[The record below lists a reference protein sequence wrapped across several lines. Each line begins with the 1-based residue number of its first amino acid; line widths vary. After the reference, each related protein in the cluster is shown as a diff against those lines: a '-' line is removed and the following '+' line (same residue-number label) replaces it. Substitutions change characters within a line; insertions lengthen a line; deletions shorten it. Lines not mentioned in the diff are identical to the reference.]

1 MGAAFEQAWML
12 LKAVFQPAE
21 GYPIGE
27 GMNQIVYGMEGDPD
41 VTKVGPASTLGDM
54 YIHQLL
60 TPEVPIFAGQV
71 PIAQTMPL
79 TPEAEAR
86 FGSRAPVLSQ
96 QQRGI
101 PLAEGSSP
109 RADAIRG
116 RELMQA
122 LYSHP
127 HEQSALLEGLGLAD
141 IKPPNWMQTQGQQGL
156 PVSSITGDPSLTG
169 RAVIHDPMFYGAV
182 NPKAFDEM
190 MRAQA
195 ARGTPRKLGED
206 YFIPENVRES
216 FARRVDALPYEQFVE
231 PVFNY
236 EVPMSPAQEQLLY
249 DRVKQE
255 RKDSQSILGQIG
267 VLG

>member
-12 LKAVFQPAE
+12 LKSVFQPAE

-54 YIHQLL
+54 YLHQLL

-71 PIAQTMPL
+71 PIAQTMQL

-101 PLAEGSSP
+101 PLAEGRNA

-122 LYSHP
+122 LYNHP
-127 HEQSALLEGLGLAD
+127 HEQSALLEALGLAD
-141 IKPPNWMQTQGQQGL
+141 IKPPNWMQVQGQRGL
-156 PVSSITGDPSLTG
+156 PVSNIVGDPSLTG
-169 RAVIHDPMFYGAV
+169 NAVIHDPMFYGAE
-182 NPKAFDEM
+182 NPKAFDERM
-190 MRAQA
+190 AAQA

-231 PVFNY
+231 PVFDY

-249 DRVKQE
+249 DRVNQQE
-255 RKDSQSILGQIG
+255 RDLQSTLGQIG